1 MIQICMLRAILCE
14 SKRRS
19 VIVGVSV
26 LFFPLLMH
34 VCIPLNSLS
43 IADLVVAC
51 KGPMGFGWSTP
62 QCLHSKWVVLALS
75 FTKNSDDKYMI
86 Q

>member
-1 MIQICMLRAILCE
+1 MLRAILCE